1 MSQVLQ
7 RSPTKPQ
14 RATQFENAIQTNAR
28 CPKAAHK
35 QPRHSTRKRPCSHLQ
50 TRTPK
55 QMHTHTNT
63 RKPFINEHQSRGHR
77 IQTANC
83 AMKAHSSPRCA
94 QSNSFAV
101 HKCFSSPP
109 KSFPVAAPAKAYVM
123 LALTQPRNPRT
134 PENLLRLASA

>member
-14 RATQFENAIQTNAR
+14 RATQFENGIQTNAR

-35 QPRHSTRKRPCSHLQ
+35 QPRCSTRKRPCSHLQ

-55 QMHTHTNT
+55 QMHTH
-63 RKPFINEHQSRGHR
+63 KHA
-77 IQTANC
+77 QTIYQRTPIARPQNSNRELRHESTLVS
-83 AMKAHSSPRCA
+83 ALRSI
-94 QSNSFAV
+94 NSFAV
-101 HKCFSSPP
+101 HKCFPSLP

-123 LALTQPRNPRT
+123 LALAQPRNPRT